1 MTTELSLGPEDF
13 VDVDDLYG
21 TDCNATT
28 KTKPQTKSSDYEA
41 GRAQAIKNKKMLVQE
56 LVDSHDALLGG
67 RERAR
72 MAYVS
77 DVLAGSVNYCE
88 ELHVRDGNLLVA
100 WCRYTDGKGVTYRT
114 RVPYDIL
121 KFYGLV

>member
-13 VDVDDLYG
+13 VCVDDL
-21 TDCNATT
+21 DNADRNATA

-41 GRAQAIKNKKMLVQE
+41 GRAQAIKNKKMLVRE
-56 LVDSHDALLGG
+56 LVDSYDALLGG
-67 RERAR
+67 RERTR

-77 DVLAGSVNYCE
+77 DVLGGDVNYCE
-88 ELHVRDGNLLVA
+88 ELHVRSNCILVA
-100 WCRYTDGKGVTYRT
+100 WCRYADGKGVTYRT